1 MQEWSCDVSDDGVCV
16 GMRDVASMGGG
27 EYLSALSLEETGEV
41 GDR

>member
-1 MQEWSCDVSDDGVCV
+1 MASAASFGRR
-16 GMRDVASMGGG
+16 MRDVASKGGG